1 MLDVY
6 SYPIPRPPGSLD
18 LSLTP
23 LDEIADTVLDICAH
37 QKDVVIWFG
46 YLDGWMLTPRDEV
59 LLRKALRKF
68 TCVVV
73 SCFPV
78 AFSLAWQNEIRTIY
92 TARGNG
98 ASYSDNNGGAVHDG
112 REAGYG
118 HSGP

>member
-6 SYPIPRPPGSLD
+6 THPIPRPQGSLD

-23 LDEIADTVLDICAH
+23 LDELADTVLDICAH
-37 QKDVVIWFG
+37 QKDIVIWFG

-68 TCVVV
+68 TCIVV

-78 AFSLAWQNEIRTIY
+78 AFSLAWQNEIRAVITSE
-92 TARGNG
+92 GNG
-98 ASYSDNNGGAVHDG
+98 FPHTDHNGRSVHNE